1 MNDHQLGVALRQQVL
16 SDLQQGRGTEG
27 RRLQALAGDLC
38 GEEQLKLLPALRH
51 LLLSA
56 AFASAVSQSPPLGSS
71 RLQPRLMQELEEVF
85 NPTICQRMESVVE
98 GLLGQSLAQARDS
111 VSEPA
116 PAQLAPRPAPARA
129 TPRPAVPARAPRPAP
144 APASRGGGNNA
155 LLSGLAF
162 LSGGLAVAL
171 VGAVLLLRQSPP
183 SSVEIP
189 STPGPRA
196 VAPAPSAKP
205 LAPPQQP
212 NLPEPEPITPPQPPA
227 ANTDQAIAAV
237 EGLYAALSGKS
248 YGQARRFFGGTA
260 ADQFDPAFFN
270 QFERVSVADLRETG
284 QEGSIVSLQG
294 VVTFAYP
301 DGSVQSESRR
311 FSVDS
316 GSTPALITA
325 SEFGGVIKA
334 R

>member
-56 AFASAVSQSPPLGSS
+56 AFASAVSQSPPLGGS

-98 GLLGQSLAQARDS
+98 GLLGQSLAEARDS
-111 VSEPA
+111 VSE
-116 PAQLAPRPAPARA
+116 
-129 TPRPAVPARAPRPAP
+129 PAP

-189 STPGPRA
+189 STPRPRA
-196 VAPAPSAKP
+196 VSPAPSAKP
-205 LAPPQQP
+205 VAPPQQP

-248 YGQARRFFGGTA
+248 YDQARRFFGGTA

-284 QEGSIVSLQG
+284 QEGSIVTLQG
-294 VVTFAYP
+294 VVTFSYP

-311 FSVDS
+311 FSVDTA
-316 GSTPALITA
+316 STPALITA

>member
-1 MNDHQLGVALRQQVL
+1 MNDHQLGVTLRQQVL
-16 SDLQQGRGTEG
+16 SNLQQGRGTEG

-56 AFASAVSQSPPLGSS
+56 AFASAVSQSPPLDGS

-85 NPTICQRMESVVE
+85 NPSICQRMESVVE
-98 GLLGQSLAQARDS
+98 GLLGQSLAKARDS

-116 PAQLAPRPAPARA
+116 PA
-129 TPRPAVPARAPRPAP
+129 
-144 APASRGGGNNA
+144 PASQGGGNNA

-189 STPGPRA
+189 STPRPRA

-205 LAPPQQP
+205 LAPPQQV

-227 ANTDQAIAAV
+227 ANIDQAIAAV

-248 YGQARRFFGGTA
+248 YDQARSFFGGTA

-284 QEGSIVSLQG
+284 QEGFLVTLQG

-311 FSVDS
+311 FSVDTA
-316 GSTPALITA
+316 STPALITA

>member
-38 GEEQLKLLPALRH
+38 GEEQLRLLPALRH

-56 AFASAVSQSPPLGSS
+56 AFASAVSQSPPLGGS
-71 RLQPRLMQELEEVF
+71 RLQPRLMQELQEVF

-98 GLLGQSLAQARDS
+98 GLLGQSLPDGRTS
-111 VSEPA
+111 VSA
-116 PAQLAPRPAPARA
+116 PAAARL
-129 TPRPAVPARAPRPAP
+129 APRPAP
-144 APASRGGGNNA
+144 APAPPTTRPAAPASRGGGSNA
-155 LLSGLAF
+155 LLGVLAF
-162 LSGGLAVAL
+162 LSGSLAVAL
-171 VGAVLLLRQSPP
+171 VGAVLLLLRQSPP
-183 SSVEIP
+183 SSVERS
-189 STPGPRA
+189 STPRPWA
-196 VAPAPSAKP
+196 AAPAPSAKP
-205 LAPPQQP
+205 VAPPQQP

-227 ANTDQAIAAV
+227 ANIDQAIATV

-248 YGQARRFFGGTA
+248 YDQARRFFGGTA

-284 QEGSIVSLQG
+284 QEGSIVTLQG

-311 FSVDS
+311 FRVDTA
-316 GSTPALITA
+316 STPALITA